1 VKWSWKVGTFAGI
14 PVYVH
19 STFLLLIA
27 FIVAHDL
34 GAGASPAAA
43 AGSALFLLAIFATIV
58 LHEYGHALTARRY
71 GIKTRDITLLPIGG
85 LARLERLPDVPRQE
99 LCVALAGPAVN
110 LAIAALAFL
119 GATLA
124 GVGLGSPTAD
134 LSGGN
139 VLGRFVVVNVLL
151 AAFNLIP
158 AFPMDGGRALRAW
171 LAERYDYSR
180 ATEIA
185 ANLGQALAFAFG
197 FLGLLS
203 GNPMLLFIALF
214 VWVGAT
220 AEASSASVRSVIAGI
235 PVERAMITDFHVV
248 EAGDSLQR
256 AADLVIAGEQQDF
269 PVVEQGRLV
278 GLLTRDR
285 LVRAIAERGLESPV
299 REAMT
304 GTYETAEA
312 RELLGPAFERLQ
324 TSSCRVLPVLREGR
338 VVGLLT
344 AENVGEFVMLR
355 TAITRRREGP
365 TPPRA
370 TGAPGAGSGE
380 RG

>member
-1 VKWSWKVGTFAGI
+1 VRWSWKLGTFAGI

-19 STFLLLIA
+19 STFVLLIV
-27 FIVAHDL
+27 FIVAQDL
-34 GAGASPAAA
+34 GSGASLAAA

-85 LARLERLPDVPRQE
+85 LARLERLPNVPRQE
-99 LCVALAGPAVN
+99 LYVALAGPAVN
-110 LAIAALAFL
+110 IVIAAATFV

-124 GVGLGSPTAD
+124 GVGLGTPAAA
-134 LSGGN
+134 LSGGH
-139 VLGRFVVVNVLL
+139 VLGRFAAVNLFL
-151 AAFNLIP
+151 ALFNLIP

-171 LAERYDYSR
+171 LAERHDYSR

-185 ANLGQALAFAFG
+185 ANLGQGLAFVFG
-197 FLGLLS
+197 LVGLLS

-235 PVERAMITDFHVV
+235 PVERAMITEFHAV
-248 EAGDSLQR
+248 EAGDPLQR
-256 AADLVIAGEQQDF
+256 VVDLVIAGQQRDF
-269 PVVEQGRLV
+269 PVVEDGRLLGV
-278 GLLTRDR
+278 LTRDR
-285 LVRAIAERGLESPV
+285 LVQAVAARGLESPV
-299 REAMT
+299 RDAMT
-304 GTYETAEA
+304 ASYETAEA
-312 RELLGPAFERLQ
+312 REMLGPAFERLQ
-324 TSSCRVLPVLREGR
+324 TCQCPVLPVLSDGR

-355 TAITRRREGP
+355 AAVTRKR
-365 TPPRA
+365 
-370 TGAPGAGSGE
+370 
-380 RG
+380 

>member
-1 VKWSWKVGTFAGI
+1 MKWSWKVGTFAGI

-85 LARLERLPDVPRQE
+85 LARLERLPQVPRQE
-99 LCVALAGPAVN
+99 LYVALAGPAVN
-110 LAIAALAFL
+110 IVIAALTFV
-119 GATLA
+119 GATLT

-139 VLGRFVVVNVLL
+139 VLGRFMAVNLLL
-151 AAFNLIP
+151 ALFNLIP

-185 ANLGQALAFAFG
+185 ANLGQGLAFMFG
-197 FLGLLS
+197 FVGLLS

-214 VWVGAT
+214 VWMGAT
-220 AEASSASVRSVIAGI
+220 AEASSASVRSVITGI
-235 PVERAMITDFHVV
+235 PVERAMITEFHVV
-248 EAGDSLQR
+248 EAGDPLQR
-256 AADLVIAGEQQDF
+256 VVDLVIAGQQHDF
-269 PVVEQGRLV
+269 PVVEDGRLV
-278 GLLTRDR
+278 GVLTRDR
-285 LVRAIAERGLESPV
+285 LVRAVAAQGLESPV
-299 REAMT
+299 REAMA

-312 RELLGPAFERLQ
+312 RDMLGPALERLQ
-324 TSSCRVLPVLREGR
+324 ACPCPVLPVLSEGR

-344 AENVGEFVMLR
+344 TENVAEFVMFR
-355 TAITRRREGP
+355 TAITRRR
-365 TPPRA
+365 
-370 TGAPGAGSGE
+370 
-380 RG
+380 

>member
-1 VKWSWKVGTFAGI
+1 VKWSWKLGTFAGI

-19 STFLLLIA
+19 STFLLLIL
-27 FIVAHDL
+27 FLVARDL

-85 LARLERLPDVPRQE
+85 LARLERLPEVPRQE
-99 LCVALAGPAVN
+99 LYVALAGPAVN
-110 LAIAALAFL
+110 LVIAALTSV
-119 GATLA
+119 GAALL

-139 VLGRFVVVNVLL
+139 VLGRFVAVNVLL
-151 AAFNLIP
+151 ALFNLIP

-171 LAERYDYSR
+171 LAERYDYSH

-197 FLGLLS
+197 LLGLLS

-220 AEASSASVRSVIAGI
+220 AEASSASVRSIIAGI

-256 AADLVIAGEQQDF
+256 AADLVIAGQQQDF
-269 PVVEQGRLV
+269 PVLEAGRLV
-278 GLLTRDR
+278 GVLTRDR
-285 LVRAIAERGLESPV
+285 LIRAIAERGLESPV

-324 TSSCRVLPVLREGR
+324 TCPCPVLPVLSDGR

-344 AENVGEFVMLR
+344 TENVGEFVMLR
-355 TAITRRREGP
+355 TAIARRR
-365 TPPRA
+365 
-370 TGAPGAGSGE
+370 
-380 RG
+380 

>member
-1 VKWSWKVGTFAGI
+1 VKWSWKLGTFAGI

-19 STFLLLIA
+19 STFALLIV
-27 FIVAHDL
+27 FIVARDL
-34 GAGASPAAA
+34 GAGASVAAA
-43 AGSALFLLAIFATIV
+43 VGSALFLLAIFATIV

-85 LARLERLPDVPRQE
+85 LARLERLPEVPRQE
-99 LCVALAGPAVN
+99 LYVALAGPAVN
-110 LAIAALAFL
+110 LLIAALTFV
-119 GATLA
+119 GAALL

-139 VLGRFVVVNVLL
+139 VLGRFVAVNVLL
-151 AAFNLIP
+151 AVFNLIP

-171 LAERYDYSR
+171 LAERYDYSH

-197 FLGLLS
+197 LLGLLS

-256 AADLVIAGEQQDF
+256 AADLVIAGQQQDF
-269 PVVEQGRLV
+269 PVLEAGRLV
-278 GLLTRDR
+278 GVLTRDR
-285 LVRAIAERGLESPV
+285 LIRAIAERGLESPV

-304 GTYETAEA
+304 ATYETAEA

-324 TSSCRVLPVLREGR
+324 TCPCPVLPVLSDGR

-344 AENVGEFVMLR
+344 TENVGEFVMLR
-355 TAITRRREGP
+355 TAIARRR
-365 TPPRA
+365 
-370 TGAPGAGSGE
+370 
-380 RG
+380 